1 MISNAACLSS
11 TTAYSNNVTI
21 NFAPLVATS
30 GRVYHPTGA
39 IIPAVTVRLSN
50 GLSDSITTDA
60 LGKYSFNLVQQ
71 RNYNVAPFKNN
82 DQVKANGVNVLDILK
97 MQSHILNATLLNTP
111 YKIIAGDVNGD
122 GVISIFDVIM
132 VKRLI
137 LGYDTTFNGKLW
149 AFVDSAATFVTPTN
163 PFPFASSKTYTNITA
178 AQSNQSF
185 IGVKLGD
192 VTQDWTP
199 ITGVNKTAY
208 TKNTVKISYDDA
220 YVDKDNAIRLKIK
233 VKDFKQLMGMQFAL
247 SFNTEIFKFVRIENK
262 QLSFEQNT
270 NLADKGIL
278 SFIWADASNN
288 AKTLAD
294 GSYLFDIILSKKQD
308 FGKEDVLI
316 NNENIAALAFNK
328 NYETVGV
335 VKITGAIINKPLT
348 QSVLVQE
355 TMDVYPNPTK
365 GDVKVSINTNI
376 DKRVSLMLFDVN
388 GKVVY
393 QKPVSVVSGNNQF
406 QLHLAKQASI
416 KSGVYY
422 FKVNGLDA
430 IAMKEILITTE

>member
-1 MISNAACLSS
+1 
-11 TTAYSNNVTI
+11 
-21 NFAPLVATS
+21 
-30 GRVYHPTGA
+30 
-39 IIPAVTVRLSN
+39 
-50 GLSDSITTDA
+50 
-60 LGKYSFNLVQQ
+60 
-71 RNYNVAPFKNN
+71 
-82 DQVKANGVNVLDILK
+82 VLDILK
-97 MQSHILNATLLNTP
+97 MQSHILNSTLLNTP

-149 AFVDSAATFVTPTN
+149 AFVDSAATFTTPTN

-178 AQSNQSF
+178 AQNNQSF

-199 ITGVNKTAY
+199 TPGVSKAVS

-220 YVDKDNAIRLKIK
+220 FVDSDNNFRLKIK

-247 SFNTEIFKFVRIENK
+247 SFNTDLFKFVRIENK
-262 QLSFEQNT
+262 QVPFEQNT
-270 NLADKGIL
+270 NLADQGML
-278 SFIWADASNN
+278 SFIWADATNN

-294 GSYLFDIILSKKQD
+294 GSYLFDIILAKKQD
-308 FGKEDVLI
+308 FFKEDLLI

-328 NYETVGV
+328 NYEVLGV
-335 VKITGAIINKPLT
+335 IKIAGGIINKPLPQT
-348 QSVLVQE
+348 VLVQE

-365 GDVKVSINTNI
+365 GDVKVSIHTNI
-376 DKRVSLMLFDVN
+376 DKRVSLVLFYVN

-406 QLHLAKQASI
+406 QLNLNKQINI